1 MKAKLKKILAA
12 PLVFLAAIFVLLEDW
27 LWDDLLRLMAAL
39 GRLPVLRQL
48 EAVIIGLPPYLA
60 LAVFAVP
67 SLLLFPVKLAALWL
81 LAHGQQVLGL
91 TLVVGAKVLGTAL
104 VARIYSLTHPK
115 LLSIGWFAWLHER
128 FVAFKTKV
136 YASLKT
142 TRWYQAAHVQ
152 MLHIKARV
160 KDLLRNKG
168 RAFWRKRWEAA
179 RRLIRRWRRSPES
192 D

>member
-48 EAVIIGLPPYLA
+48 ETAIASLPPYLS

-67 SLLLFPVKLAALWL
+67 SLLLVPVKLAAVWL
-81 LAHGQQVLGL
+81 LAHGQHVLGL
-91 TLVVGAKVLGTAL
+91 AMVIGAKIVGTAL
-104 VARIYSLTHPK
+104 VARIYSLTHQK
-115 LLSIGWFAWLHER
+115 LLSIGWFAWLHGR

-136 YASLKT
+136 YAYLKA

-152 MLHIKARV
+152 MLHIKTRV
-160 KDLLRNKG
+160 KAFLKSRGK
-168 RAFWRKRWEAA
+168 AFWRRRWEAA
-179 RRLIRRWRRSPES
+179 RRLSRKWKQPASEE
-192 D
+192 